1 MSENNVRPQ
10 DTKERDRQAVA
21 IDYET
26 YYDSKSGYSL
36 SAMSPQLYCAD
47 ERFDAYL
54 VAICGWEIMGDSLFE
69 RWRPGNSETGFRVS
83 DGAMVRKL
91 PDGRQLYVGR
101 PENFGDWD
109 NLRGRILIAHNA
121 AFDSVVTDEL
131 ARRGM
136 IPSWLDSTRP
146 KIPPHD
152 FRPCDADL
160 TDPPE
165 WKCTADLS
173 AYLMVPRNLKG
184 AMKELYGKEI
194 SKAVRAGMDGRHD
207 YDLNPEERRALVEYG
222 GSDAVEC
229 HDIWL
234 DHSAE
239 WPDIER
245 AISDQKRDATKRGI
259 MVDRK
264 LAEDSL
270 KELKRYHANVVC
282 DVPWYPEKP
291 VGSLPAL
298 RQAVIAL
305 GLMPPPSFKKDDPR
319 FLEWIERPVARYDDA
334 VRRGYEILDDFYE
347 EVHHPEVRENSGM
360 NGSPSAGNERV
371 LHRAYTERVHLAHIA
386 ATGELAFLK
395 ARQKA
400 VAINMHAAR
409 VEGILASLD
418 RDGASHPA
426 FLYFGA
432 HTGRDSGKSSTG
444 GSNTNM
450 LNMPRKPVLQGDEH
464 VFGGKGIDIRGM
476 YVARPGHKFVVYD
489 YSQIEARFSLWLV
502 DDTHMMEAM
511 KREGNLYQ
519 ANAVMMG
526 WCEPGEKIKKE
537 KPDVYRLAK
546 CCVLGLGYGM
556 GAAKF
561 VDSCKSQGLELPPV
575 PVEHWP
581 EIDRRLSFIIRNVA
595 RVKGDPYSERNQWKV
610 GQLIKSLQI
619 VSDWRNANS
628 KIVAKWREYEQVFK
642 ERIAAGKS
650 TVAFR
655 LPSGRIKRYFDPHLC
670 KEETVEV
677 DENGKEH
684 PSFRIAIKATTVRGN
699 PATFFTGGNI
709 MENIVQASCRDIMA
723 YSAVEVE
730 RKHPSWRY
738 VFSVYDEIV
747 FEVPE
752 PEAEEAN
759 AEIPRIMTKGDYIKD
774 WTDGLALEVEGD
786 VCDRY
791 HK

>member
-1 MSENNVRPQ
+1 MSDNNVRPQ
-10 DTKERDRQAVA
+10 DAKERDRQAVA
-21 IDYET
+21 LDYET
-26 YYDSKSGYSL
+26 YYDTKAGYSL

-54 VAICGWEIMGDSLFE
+54 VAICGWNIFGCLTRAEPGPADGSYEWRSL
-69 RWRPGNSETGFRVS
+69 
-83 DGAMVRKL
+83 DGSIRREL
-91 PDGRQLYVGR
+91 PDGRQLYIGR
-101 PENFGDWD
+101 PENFDGWD
-109 NLRGRILIAHNA
+109 FLKGRILIAHNA

-131 ARRGM
+131 ARRGLV
-136 IPSWLDSTRP
+136 PSWLDSTRP
-146 KIPPHD
+146 KVSPHD
-152 FRPCDADL
+152 MRPCDADL

-165 WKCTADLS
+165 WKCTADLA
-173 AYLMVPRNLKG
+173 AYLMAPRNLKG
-184 AMKELYGKEI
+184 AMKELFGKEI

-234 DHSAE
+234 EHSSE
-239 WPDIER
+239 WPDVER

-264 LAEDSL
+264 LVEDSI
-270 KELKRYHANVVC
+270 KELKRYHAEVVC

-298 RQAVIAL
+298 RQAVVAMGIE
-305 GLMPPPSFKKDDPR
+305 PPKSFKKDDPG
-319 FLEWIERPVARYDDA
+319 FLDWQKEHDD
-334 VRRGYEILDDFYE
+334 IPF
-347 EVHHPEVRENSGM
+347 
-360 NGSPSAGNERV
+360 
-371 LHRAYTERVHLAHIA
+371 IA
-386 ATGELAFLK
+386 

-400 VAINMHAAR
+400 VAINMHLAR
-409 VEGILASLD
+409 LEGILASLD
-418 RDGASHPA
+418 GGGASHPA

-450 LNMPRKPVLQGDEH
+450 LNMPRKPILQGDEH
-464 VFGGKGIDIRGM
+464 VFGGKGVDIRGM

-526 WCEPGEKIKKE
+526 WCKPGEKIKKE

-561 VDSCKSQGLELPPV
+561 VDSCKSQGLELPSV
-575 PVEHWP
+575 PVDEWP

-595 RVKGDPYSERNQWKV
+595 RIKGDPYSERNRQKV

-628 KIVAKWREYEQVFK
+628 RIVAKWKEYEAVFK

-655 LPSGRIKRYFDPHLC
+655 LPSGRIKRYFNPHLC

-677 DENGKEH
+677 DENGVEH
-684 PSFRIAIKATTVRGN
+684 PSYRIAIKATTVRGN

-730 RKHPSWRY
+730 RKHPSWKY

-752 PEAEEAN
+752 QEAEEAGIV
-759 AEIPRIMTKGDYIKD
+759 IPQTMTFGDYIRD
-774 WTDGLALEVEGD
+774 WTEGLALEVEGD

>member
-1 MSENNVRPQ
+1 MLSDNNVRPQ
-10 DTKERDRQAVA
+10 DAKERDRQAVA
-21 IDYET
+21 LDYET
-26 YYDSKSGYSL
+26 FYDTKAGYSL
-36 SAMSPQLYCAD
+36 SSMSPQLYCAD

-54 VAICGWEIMGDSLFE
+54 VAICGDAITDDAKFDALDKPGADGSFTIHFKNGSLYRE
-69 RWRPGNSETGFRVS
+69 L
-83 DGAMVRKL
+83 A
-91 PDGRQLYVGR
+91 DGRQLYIGR
-101 PENFGDWD
+101 PENFDGWER
-109 NLRGRILIAHNA
+109 LRHRIFVAHNA

-131 ARRGM
+131 AKRGM
-136 IPSWLDSTRP
+136 IPAWLLES
-146 KIPPHD
+146 
-152 FRPCDADL
+152 
-160 TDPPE
+160 E
-165 WKCTADLS
+165 WKCTADLA

-184 AMKELYGKEI
+184 AMKELFGKEI

-207 YDLNPEERRALVEYG
+207 YDLNPEDRRALVEYG

-234 DHSAE
+234 EHSSE

-245 AISDQKRDATKRGI
+245 AISDQKRNATKRGI
-259 MVDRK
+259 MVDRE
-264 LAEDSL
+264 LVEAAI
-270 KELKRYHANVVC
+270 KEFKRYHAEIVC
-282 DVPWYPEKP
+282 GVPWYPEKP
-291 VGSLPAL
+291 IGSLLAL
-298 RQAVIAL
+298 RQAVTAL
-305 GLMPPPSFKKDDPR
+305 GIEPPKSFKKDDPG
-319 FLEWIERPVARYDDA
+319 FLDWQ
-334 VRRGYEILDDFYE
+334 
-347 EVHHPEVRENSGM
+347 REHSDI
-360 NGSPSAGNERV
+360 PF
-371 LHRAYTERVHLAHIA
+371 IA
-386 ATGELAFLK
+386 

-400 VAINMHAAR
+400 VAINMHLAR
-409 VEGILASLD
+409 VEGIRDSLD
-418 RDGASHPA
+418 ADGLSHPA

-444 GSNTNM
+444 GANTNM
-450 LNMPRKPVLQGDEH
+450 LNMPRKPILQGDEH
-464 VFGGKGIDIRGM
+464 VFGGKGVDIRGM

-526 WCEPGEKIKKE
+526 WCQSGEKIKKE

-561 VDSCKSQGLELPPV
+561 VDSCKSQGLELPSV
-575 PVEHWP
+575 PVDEWP
-581 EIDRRLSFIIRNVA
+581 ELDRRLLFILRNVA
-595 RVKGDPYSERNQWKV
+595 RIKGDLYSERNRTKV
-610 GQLIKSLQI
+610 GQLIRSLQI

-628 KIVAKWREYEQVFK
+628 RIVAKWREYENVFK

-655 LPSGRIKRYFDPHLC
+655 LPSGRVKRYFDPHLC

-677 DENGKEH
+677 DENGREH
-684 PSFRIAIKATTVRGN
+684 PSYRIAIKATTVRGN

-723 YSAVEVE
+723 YSAVEIE
-730 RKHPSWRY
+730 RKHPTWKY

-752 PEAEEAN
+752 AEAEEASIV
-759 AEIPRIMTKGDYIKD
+759 IPQTMTFGDYIRD
-774 WTDGLALEVEGD
+774 WTEGLALEVEGD

>member
-1 MSENNVRPQ
+1 MTSE
-10 DTKERDRQAVA
+10 ERDRAAVA
-21 IDYET
+21 VDYET
-26 YYDSKSGYSL
+26 YYDTKAGYSL

-54 VAICGWEIMGDSLFE
+54 VAICGWDILPGISLNGGTPYVQ
-69 RWRPGNSETGFRVS
+69 RTL
-83 DGAMVRKL
+83 D
-91 PDGRQLYVGR
+91 DGRQLYIGR
-101 PENFGDWD
+101 PEQFRGWD
-109 NLRGRILIAHNA
+109 NLRGRILVAHNA

-146 KIPPHD
+146 KAKPLD
-152 FRPCDADL
+152 FCPCDADL
-160 TDPPE
+160 AYPPE
-165 WKCTADLS
+165 WKCTADLA

-184 AMKELYGKEI
+184 AMKELYGREI
-194 SKAVRAGMDGRHD
+194 SKAVRSGMDGRHD

-239 WPDIER
+239 WPDVER

-264 LAEDSL
+264 LVEDSI
-270 KELKRYHANVVC
+270 KELKRYHAEIVA

-298 RQAVIAL
+298 RNAVISL
-305 GLMPPPSFKKDDPR
+305 GIEPPKSFKKDDPG
-319 FLEWIERPVARYDDA
+319 FLDWQKE
-334 VRRGYEILDDFYE
+334 
-347 EVHHPEVRENSGM
+347 HENI
-360 NGSPSAGNERV
+360 PF
-371 LHRAYTERVHLAHIA
+371 IA
-386 ATGELAFLK
+386 

-400 VAINMHAAR
+400 VAINMHLAR
-409 VEGILASLD
+409 LEGILASLD
-418 RDGASHPA
+418 KDGLSHPA

-450 LNMPRKPVLQGDEH
+450 LNMPRKPILQGDEH
-464 VFGGKGIDIRGM
+464 VFGGKGVDIRGM
-476 YVARPGHKFVVYD
+476 YVARPGYKFVIYD
-489 YSQIEARFSLWLV
+489 FSQIEARFSLWLV
-502 DDTHMMEAM
+502 DDTHMMDAM
-511 KREGNLYQ
+511 RREGNLYQ

-526 WCEPGEKIKKE
+526 WCKPGEKIKKE

-561 VDSCKSQGLELPPV
+561 VDSCKSQGLELPSLPV
-575 PVEHWP
+575 GEWP
-581 EIDRRLSFIIRNVA
+581 ELDRRVMFIIRNVA
-595 RVKGDPYSERNQWKV
+595 RIKGDPYSERNRVKV
-610 GQLIKSLQI
+610 GQLLKSLQI
-619 VSDWRNANS
+619 VGDWRNANS
-628 KIVAKWREYEQVFK
+628 RIVAKWREYEQVFK

-655 LPSGRIKRYFDPHLC
+655 LPSGRVKRYFDPHLC
-670 KEETVEV
+670 KEATKEI

-723 YSAVEVE
+723 YSAVEIE
-730 RKHPSWRY
+730 RKHPAWRY

-752 PEAEEAN
+752 QEAEEAN
-759 AEIPRIMTKGDYIKD
+759 AEVPRIMCRGDYIRD
-774 WTDGLALEVEGD
+774 WTEGLALEVEGD

>member
-1 MSENNVRPQ
+1 MSDNEVRPQ
-10 DTKERDRQAVA
+10 DSKERDMISQRDNQAVA
-21 IDYET
+21 LDYET
-26 YYDSKSGYSL
+26 YYDTKAGYSL
-36 SAMSPQLYCAD
+36 SSMSPQLYCAD

-54 VAICGWEIMGDSLFE
+54 VAICGWEIMDDFPFGTWE
-69 RWRPGNSETGFRVS
+69 PGKTETVFRS
-83 DGAMVRKL
+83 DGAMLRKL

-101 PENFGDWD
+101 PESFGDWD
-109 NLRGRILIAHNA
+109 NLRGRILLAHNA

-160 TDPPE
+160 ADPPE
-165 WKCTADLS
+165 WKCTADLA

-184 AMKELYGKEI
+184 AMKELFGKEI

-229 HDIWL
+229 HDLWL
-234 DHSAE
+234 KYASE

-264 LAEDSL
+264 LVEDSV
-270 KELKRYHANVVC
+270 KELKRYHAEVVC

-298 RQAVIAL
+298 RQAVVAMGIE
-305 GLMPPPSFKKDDPR
+305 PPKSFKKDDPG
-319 FLEWIERPVARYDDA
+319 FLDWQKE
-334 VRRGYEILDDFYE
+334 
-347 EVHHPEVRENSGM
+347 HENI
-360 NGSPSAGNERV
+360 PF
-371 LHRAYTERVHLAHIA
+371 IA
-386 ATGELAFLK
+386 

-400 VAINMHAAR
+400 VAINMHLAR
-409 VEGILASLD
+409 LEGILASLD
-418 RDGASHPA
+418 KDDLSHPA

-450 LNMPRKPVLQGDEH
+450 LNMPRKPILQGDEH
-464 VFGGKGIDIRGM
+464 VFGGKGVDIRSM
-476 YVARPGHKFVVYD
+476 YVARPGYKFVIYD
-489 YSQIEARFSLWLV
+489 FSQIEARFSLWLV
-502 DDTHMMEAM
+502 DDTHMMDAM

-526 WCEPGEKIKKE
+526 WCKPGEKIKKE

-561 VDSCKSQGLELPPV
+561 VDSCKSQGLELPSMD
-575 PVEHWP
+575 VESWP
-581 EIDRRLSFIIRNVA
+581 ELDRRVMFIIRNVA
-595 RVKGDPYSERNQWKV
+595 RIKGDPYSERNRVKV
-610 GQLIKSLQI
+610 GQLLKSLQI

-628 KIVAKWREYEQVFK
+628 RIVAKWKEYEEVFK
-642 ERIAAGKS
+642 QRIAAGKD

-655 LPSGRIKRYFDPHLC
+655 LPSGRVKRYFNPHLC
-670 KEETVEV
+670 KEETVEI

-723 YSAVEVE
+723 YSAVEIE
-730 RKHPSWRY
+730 KKHPTWKY

-752 PEAEEAN
+752 DEAEEAN
-759 AEIPRIMTKGDYIKD
+759 AEVPRIMCHGDYIKD
-774 WTDGLALEVEGD
+774 WTEGLALEVEGGIED
-786 VCDRY
+786 HYC
-791 HK
+791 K

>member
-1 MSENNVRPQ
+1 MSDNTVRPQ
-10 DTKERDRQAVA
+10 DSKERERQEQRDRAAVA

-26 YYDSKSGYSL
+26 FYDTKQGYSL
-36 SAMSPQLYCAD
+36 STMSPQLYCAD
-47 ERFDAYL
+47 PRFDAYL
-54 VAICGWEIMGDSLFE
+54 VAICGWEITDDGIFE
-69 RWRPGNSETGFRVS
+69 PGMTLSGGCYEAGWEPGKVVTRKRT
-83 DGAMVRKL
+83 DGSFFRKL
-91 PDGRQLYVGR
+91 EDGRQLYVGR
-101 PENFGDWD
+101 PEKFPDWE
-109 NLRGRILIAHNA
+109 NLKGRILIAHNS

-131 ARRGM
+131 AKRGM
-136 IPSWLDSTRP
+136 IPAWL
-146 KIPPHD
+146 K
-152 FRPCDADL
+152 DA
-160 TDPPE
+160 E

-173 AYLMVPRNLKG
+173 AFLLAPRNLKG
-184 AMKELYGKEI
+184 AMKELFGKEI
-194 SKAVRAGMDGRHD
+194 SKEVRAAMDGRHD
-207 YDLNPEERRALVEYG
+207 YDLNPDERRALIEYG

-229 HDIWL
+229 HDLWL
-234 DHSAE
+234 KHSSE
-239 WPDIER
+239 WPEIER

-259 MVDRK
+259 AVDRK
-264 LAEDSL
+264 LVEDSI
-270 KELKRYHANVVC
+270 KELKRYHAEVVA

-298 RQAVIAL
+298 RQAVTAL
-305 GLMPPPSFKKDDPR
+305 GIEPPKSFKKDDPG
-319 FLEWIERPVARYDDA
+319 FLDWQ
-334 VRRGYEILDDFYE
+334 
-347 EVHHPEVRENSGM
+347 REHSDI
-360 NGSPSAGNERV
+360 PF
-371 LHRAYTERVHLAHIA
+371 IA
-386 ATGELAFLK
+386 

-400 VAINMHAAR
+400 VAINMHLAR
-409 VEGILASLD
+409 LEGILASLD
-418 RDGASHPA
+418 AGGASHPA

-444 GSNTNM
+444 GGNVNM
-450 LNMPRKPVLQGDEH
+450 LNMPRKPILQGDEH
-464 VFGGKGIDIRGM
+464 VFGGKGVDIRGM

-526 WCEPGEKIKKE
+526 WCKPGEKIKKE

-561 VDSCKSQGLELPPV
+561 VDSCKSQGLELPSV
-575 PVEHWP
+575 PVGEWP
-581 EIDRRLSFIIRNVA
+581 EFDRRLQFIVRNVA
-595 RVKGDPYSERNQWKV
+595 RIKGDPYSERNRQKV

-619 VSDWRNANS
+619 VGDWRNANS
-628 KIVAKWREYEQVFK
+628 KIVAKWREYEDVFK
-642 ERIAAGKS
+642 QRIAAGKD

-655 LPSGRIKRYFDPHLC
+655 LPSGRVKRYFNPHLC
-670 KEETVEV
+670 KEPTTEI
-677 DENGKEH
+677 DENGVEH

-723 YSAVEVE
+723 YSAVEIE
-730 RKHPSWRY
+730 RKHPMWRY

-752 PEAEEAN
+752 ADADEASIV
-759 AEIPRIMTKGDYIKD
+759 IPQTMTFGDYIRD
-774 WTDGLALEVEGD
+774 WTQGLALEAEGD

>member
-1 MSENNVRPQ
+1 MSDDEVRPQ
-10 DTKERDRQAVA
+10 DPKERDRQAVA
-21 IDYET
+21 LDYET
-26 YYDSKSGYSL
+26 YYDTKQGYSL
-36 SAMSPQLYCAD
+36 SSMSPQLYCAD

-54 VAICGWEIMGDSLFE
+54 VAICGWGITDDWKFGLP
-69 RWRPGNSETGFRVS
+69 RWPDGSTEWKVTESVTVWIG
-83 DGAMVRKL
+83 GAMWRKF

-109 NLRGRILIAHNA
+109 NLRGRVLVAHNA

-131 ARRGM
+131 AKRGVL
-136 IPSWLDSTRP
+136 PAWLLGS
-146 KIPPHD
+146 
-152 FRPCDADL
+152 
-160 TDPPE
+160 E
-165 WKCTADLS
+165 WKCTADLA

-184 AMKELYGKEI
+184 AMKELFGKEI

-234 DHSAE
+234 KYSSE
-239 WPDIER
+239 WPDVER

-264 LAEDSL
+264 LAEDSA
-270 KELKRYHANVVC
+270 KELKRYHAEVVC

-298 RQAVIAL
+298 RNAVIEL
-305 GLMPPPSFKKDDPR
+305 GLEPPPSFKKDDPR
-319 FLEWIERPVARYDDA
+319 FLDWIERPVARLDEA
-334 VRRGYEILDDFYE
+334 KRRGYEILDTYTAS
-347 EVHHPEVRENSGM
+347 VHYPEVRQPMGM
-360 NGSPSAGNERV
+360 NGTPMDGPV
-371 LHRAYTERVHLAHIA
+371 LRPAYSEVVQFAHVKR
-386 ATGELAFLK
+386 TGKLAFIA

-400 VAINMHAAR
+400 VAINMHLAR
-409 VEGILASLD
+409 LEGILASLD
-418 RDGASHPA
+418 ANGLSHPA

-450 LNMPRKPVLQGDEH
+450 LNMPRKPILQGDEH
-464 VFGGKGIDIRGM
+464 VFGGKGVDIRGM

-511 KREGNLYQ
+511 RREGNLYQ

-526 WCEPGEKIKKE
+526 WCQPGEKIKKE

-561 VDSCKSQGLELPPV
+561 VDSCKSQGLELPSV
-575 PVEHWP
+575 PVDEWP
-581 EIDRRLSFIIRNVA
+581 ELDRRLLFILRNVA
-595 RVKGDPYSERNQWKV
+595 RIKGDLYSERNRTKV
-610 GQLIKSLQI
+610 GQLIRSLQI

-628 KIVAKWREYEQVFK
+628 KIVAKWREYEDVFRQ
-642 ERIAAGKS
+642 RIAAGKS

-655 LPSGRIKRYFDPHLC
+655 LPSGRVKRYFDPHLC
-670 KEETVEV
+670 KEETIEV

-684 PSFRIAIKATTVRGN
+684 PSFRVAIKATTVRGN

-723 YSAVEVE
+723 YSAVEIE
-730 RKHPSWRY
+730 RKHPAWRY

-752 PEAEEAN
+752 QEAEEASVV
-759 AEIPRIMTKGDYIKD
+759 IPQIMTFGDYIRD
-774 WTDGLALEVEGD
+774 WTEGLALEVEGD

>member
-1 MSENNVRPQ
+1 MTQ
-10 DTKERDRQAVA
+10 QERDKAAVA

-26 YYDSKSGYSL
+26 FYDTKAGYSL
-36 SAMSPQLYCAD
+36 SSMSPQLYCAD
-47 ERFDAYL
+47 PRFDAYL
-54 VAICGWEIMGDSLFE
+54 VAICGWEITDDGLFE
-69 RWRPGNSETGFRVS
+69 ADGVVEGWEPGKTITRWTLGGHAF
-83 DGAMVRKL
+83 VRKL

-101 PENFGDWD
+101 PETFRDWE
-109 NLRGRILIAHNA
+109 NLRGRILIAHNS

-131 ARRGM
+131 AKRGL
-136 IPSWLDSTRP
+136 IPLWLDSTRP
-146 KIPPHD
+146 KIQPGD
-152 FRPCDADL
+152 LGPCCNDYL
-160 TDPPE
+160 VDPPE
-165 WKCTADLS
+165 WKCTADLA

-184 AMKELYGKEI
+184 AMKELFGKEI
-194 SKAVRAGMDGRHD
+194 SQAVRAGMDGRHD
-207 YDLNPEERRALVEYG
+207 YDLNPEDRKALVEYG

-234 DHSAE
+234 EHSSE

-259 MVDRK
+259 MVDRE
-264 LAEDSL
+264 AVEAAI
-270 KELKRYHANVVC
+270 KEFKRYHAEVVC

-305 GLMPPPSFKKDDPR
+305 GMTPPKSFKKDDPG
-319 FLEWIERPVARYDDA
+319 FLDWQKEHEDIP
-334 VRRGYEILDDFYE
+334 F
-347 EVHHPEVRENSGM
+347 
-360 NGSPSAGNERV
+360 
-371 LHRAYTERVHLAHIA
+371 IA
-386 ATGELAFLK
+386 

-400 VAINMHAAR
+400 VAINMHLAR
-409 VEGILASLD
+409 VEGIRDSLD
-418 RDGASHPA
+418 RDGLSHPA

-444 GSNTNM
+444 GANTNM
-450 LNMPRKPVLQGDEH
+450 LNMPRKPILQGDEH
-464 VFGGKGIDIRGM
+464 VFGGKGVDIRGM
-476 YVARPGHKFVVYD
+476 YIARPGHKFVVYD

-526 WCEPGEKIKKE
+526 WCQPGEKIKKE

-561 VDSCKSQGLELPPV
+561 VDSCKSQGLELDSV
-575 PVEHWP
+575 PVERWP
-581 EIDRRLSFIIRNVA
+581 EMDRRLQFIIRNVA
-595 RVKGDPYSERNQWKV
+595 RIKGDPYSERNRAKV
-610 GQLIKSLQI
+610 GQLVRSLQI
-619 VSDWRNANS
+619 VSDWRSANS
-628 KIVAKWREYEQVFK
+628 KIVAKWREYEDVFK
-642 ERIAAGKS
+642 QRIAAGKS

-655 LPSGRIKRYFDPHLC
+655 LPSGRVKRYFDPHLC
-670 KEETVEV
+670 KEPTVEI
-677 DENGKEH
+677 DESGIEH
-684 PSFRIAIKATTVRGN
+684 PSFRIALKATTVRGN

-723 YSAVEVE
+723 YSAVEIE
-730 RKHPSWRY
+730 RKHPTWKY

-752 PEAEEAN
+752 QEADEAS
-759 AEIPRIMTKGDYIKD
+759 AEIPRIMTKGDLIKD
-774 WTDGLALEVEGD
+774 WTEGLALEVEGD

>member
-1 MSENNVRPQ
+1 MLSDNNVRPQ
-10 DTKERDRQAVA
+10 DAKERDRQAVA
-21 IDYET
+21 LDYET
-26 YYDSKSGYSL
+26 FYDTKAGYSL
-36 SAMSPQLYCAD
+36 SSMSPQLYCAD

-54 VAICGWEIMGDSLFE
+54 VAICGWEITDDGLFE
-69 RWRPGNSETGFRVS
+69 ADGVVEGWEPGKTITRWTMGGNAF
-83 DGAMVRKL
+83 VRKL

-101 PENFGDWD
+101 PENFRDWD
-109 NLRGRILIAHNA
+109 NLRNRILIAHNA

-131 ARRGM
+131 AKRGM
-136 IPSWLDSTRP
+136 IPAWILG
-146 KIPPHD
+146 
-152 FRPCDADL
+152 A
-160 TDPPE
+160 E
-165 WKCTADLS
+165 WKCTADLA
-173 AYLMVPRNLKG
+173 AYLTVPRNLKG
-184 AMKELYGKEI
+184 AMKELFGKEI

-207 YDLNPEERRALVEYG
+207 YDLNPEDRKALVEYG

-234 DHSAE
+234 EHSSE

-259 MVDRK
+259 MVDRE
-264 LAEDSL
+264 LVDAAV
-270 KELKRYHANVVC
+270 KEFKRYHAEIVC
-282 DVPWYPEKP
+282 GVPWYPEKP

-319 FLEWIERPVARYDDA
+319 FLEWIEKPVAVYDEA
-334 VRRGYEILDDFYE
+334 VKRGYEILDEFDLIVRHPPKYE
-347 EVHHPEVRENSGM
+347 TDGYVDIPGRIAEPARYEDIRC
-360 NGSPSAGNERV
+360 
-371 LHRAYTERVHLAHIA
+371 AHVKPV
-386 ATGELAFLK
+386 GELAFLS

-400 VAINMHAAR
+400 VAINMHLAR
-409 VEGILASLD
+409 VEGIRDSLD
-418 RDGASHPA
+418 ADGLSHPA

-444 GSNTNM
+444 GANTNM
-450 LNMPRKPVLQGDEH
+450 LNMPRKPILQGDEH
-464 VFGGKGIDIRGM
+464 VFGGKGVDIRGM
-476 YVARPGHKFVVYD
+476 YIPRPGHKFVVYD

-526 WCEPGEKIKKE
+526 WCQPGEKIKKE

-556 GAAKF
+556 GASKF
-561 VDSCKSQGLELPPV
+561 VDSCKSQGLDLPSLPV
-575 PVEHWP
+575 GEWP
-581 EIDRRLSFIIRNVA
+581 ELDRRILFIIRNVA
-595 RVKGDPYSERNQWKV
+595 RIKGDPYSERNQYKV
-610 GQLIKSLQI
+610 GQLLKSLQI

-628 KIVAKWREYEQVFK
+628 RIVAKWREYEEVFK
-642 ERIAAGKS
+642 HRIAAGKS

-655 LPSGRIKRYFDPHLC
+655 LPSGRVKRYFNPHLC

-677 DENGKEH
+677 DENGREH

-723 YSAVEVE
+723 YSAVEIE
-730 RKHPSWRY
+730 KRHPAWKY

-752 PEAEEAN
+752 AEAAEAE
-759 AEIPRIMTKGDYIKD
+759 AEIPRIMVGGDYIRD
-774 WTDGLALEVEGD
+774 WTEGLALEVEGD

>member
-1 MSENNVRPQ
+1 MSDNNVRPQ
-10 DTKERDRQAVA
+10 DAKERDRQAVA
-21 IDYET
+21 LDYET
-26 YYDSKSGYSL
+26 YYDTKAGYSL

-54 VAICGWEIMGDSLFE
+54 VAICGWEITDDGIFEPGMTLSGGCYEAGWEPGKVVTRKRADGSLF
-69 RWRPGNSETGFRVS
+69 
-83 DGAMVRKL
+83 RKL
-91 PDGRQLYVGR
+91 EDGRQLYVGR
-101 PENFGDWD
+101 PENFKDWD
-109 NLRGRILIAHNA
+109 NLKGRILIAHNA

-131 ARRGM
+131 AKRGM
-136 IPSWLDSTRP
+136 IPGWLLGS
-146 KIPPHD
+146 
-152 FRPCDADL
+152 
-160 TDPPE
+160 E
-165 WKCTADLS
+165 WKCTADL
-173 AYLMVPRNLKG
+173 AAFLMAPRNLKG
-184 AMKELYGKEI
+184 AMKELFGKEI

-207 YDLNPEERRALVEYG
+207 YDLNAEDRKALVEYG

-234 DHSAE
+234 KHSSE

-264 LAEDSL
+264 LVEDSI
-270 KELKRYHANVVC
+270 KELKRYHAEVVC
-282 DVPWYPEKP
+282 DVPWFPEKP

-298 RQAVIAL
+298 RNAVTAMGIE
-305 GLMPPPSFKKDDPR
+305 PPKSFKKDDPG
-319 FLEWIERPVARYDDA
+319 FLDWQKEHSDIP
-334 VRRGYEILDDFYE
+334 F
-347 EVHHPEVRENSGM
+347 
-360 NGSPSAGNERV
+360 
-371 LHRAYTERVHLAHIA
+371 IA
-386 ATGELAFLK
+386 

-400 VAINMHAAR
+400 VAINMHLAR

-444 GSNTNM
+444 GANTNM
-450 LNMPRKPVLQGDEH
+450 LNMPRKPILQGDEH
-464 VFGGKGIDIRGM
+464 VFGGKGVDIRGM

-511 KREGNLYQ
+511 RREGNLYQ

-526 WCEPGEKIKKE
+526 WCKPGEKIKKE

-561 VDSCKSQGLELPPV
+561 VDSCKSQGLELPSV
-575 PVEHWP
+575 PVDEWP

-595 RVKGDPYSERNQWKV
+595 RIKGDPYSERNRTKV
-610 GQLIKSLQI
+610 GQLIRSLQI

-628 KIVAKWREYEQVFK
+628 RIVAKWREYEDVFK
-642 ERIAAGKS
+642 QRIAAGKS

-655 LPSGRIKRYFDPHLC
+655 LPSGRVKRYFDPHLC

-723 YSAVEVE
+723 YSAVEIE
-730 RKHPSWRY
+730 RKHPAWRY

-752 PEAEEAN
+752 QEADEASIV
-759 AEIPRIMTKGDYIKD
+759 IPQTMTFGDYIRD
-774 WTDGLALEVEGD
+774 WTEGLALEVEGD

>member
-1 MSENNVRPQ
+1 MTREQ
-10 DTKERDRQAVA
+10 RDRSAVA
-21 IDYET
+21 ADWET
-26 YYDSKSGYSL
+26 FYDTRAGYSL

-47 ERFDAYL
+47 PRFDPYL
-54 VAICGWEIMGDSLFE
+54 VALCGWEITDDGIFE
-69 RWRPGNSETGFRVS
+69 HEWKEGETVTRFRT
-83 DGAMVRKL
+83 DGSMFRKL
-91 PDGRQLYVGR
+91 SDGRQLYVGR
-101 PENFGDWD
+101 GENFPDWE
-109 NLRGRILIAHNA
+109 NLNGRIIVCHNC
-121 AFDSVVTDEL
+121 AFDSVVFEECWK
-131 ARRGM
+131 RGM
-136 IPSWLDSTRP
+136 LPRLKDI
-146 KIPPHD
+146 
-152 FRPCDADL
+152 
-160 TDPPE
+160 E
-165 WKCTADLS
+165 WKCTADL
-173 AYLMVPRNLKG
+173 AAFLMAPRNLKG
-184 AMKELYGKEI
+184 AMKELFGKEI

-207 YDLNPEERRALVEYG
+207 YDLNAEDRKALVEYG

-234 DHSAE
+234 RYSSE

-264 LAEDSL
+264 LVEDSI
-270 KELKRYHANVVC
+270 KELKRYHAEVVC
-282 DVPWYPEKP
+282 DVPWFPEKP
-291 VGSLPAL
+291 VGSLPSL
-298 RQAVIAL
+298 RNAVTAMGIE
-305 GLMPPPSFKKDDPR
+305 PPKSFKKDDPG
-319 FLEWIERPVARYDDA
+319 FLDWQKEHSDIPF
-334 VRRGYEILDDFYE
+334 I
-347 EVHHPEVRENSGM
+347 
-360 NGSPSAGNERV
+360 
-371 LHRAYTERVHLAHIA
+371 T
-386 ATGELAFLK
+386 

-400 VAINMHAAR
+400 VAINMHLAR

-444 GSNTNM
+444 GANTNM
-450 LNMPRKPVLQGDEH
+450 LNMPRKPILQGDEH
-464 VFGGKGIDIRGM
+464 VFGGKGVDIRGM

-511 KREGNLYQ
+511 RREGNLYQ

-526 WCEPGEKIKKE
+526 WCKPGEKIKKE

-561 VDSCKSQGLELPPV
+561 VDSCKSQGLELPSV
-575 PVEHWP
+575 PVDEWP

-595 RVKGDPYSERNQWKV
+595 RIKGDPYSERNRTKV
-610 GQLIKSLQI
+610 GQLIRSLQI

-628 KIVAKWREYEQVFK
+628 RIVAKWKEYEEVFK
-642 ERIAAGKS
+642 QRIAAGKD

-655 LPSGRIKRYFDPHLC
+655 LPSGRVKRYFDPHLC

-723 YSAVEVE
+723 YSAVEIE
-730 RKHPSWRY
+730 KKHPTWKY

-752 PEAEEAN
+752 QEAEEAN
-759 AEIPRIMTKGDYIKD
+759 SEIPRIMTKGDYIRD
-774 WTDGLALEVEGD
+774 WTEGLALEVEGD

>member
-1 MSENNVRPQ
+1 MTRE
-10 DTKERDRQAVA
+10 ERDRQAVA
-21 IDYET
+21 LDFET
-26 YYDSKSGYSL
+26 WYSTKDGYSL
-36 SAMSPQLYCAD
+36 SSMSPQLYCAD
-47 ERFDAYL
+47 PRFDAYL
-54 VAICGWEIMGDSLFE
+54 VAICGWKIVDDGLFE
-69 RWRPGNSETGFRVS
+69 ADGVVEGWEPGKTVTRWTLGGRAF
-83 DGAMVRKL
+83 VRKL

-101 PENFGDWD
+101 PESFQDWE
-109 NLRGRILIAHNA
+109 NLKGRILIAHNA

-136 IPSWLDSTRP
+136 APAWLLES
-146 KIPPHD
+146 
-152 FRPCDADL
+152 
-160 TDPPE
+160 E
-165 WKCTADLS
+165 WKCTADLA

-184 AMKELYGKEI
+184 AMKELFGKEI

-207 YDLNPEERRALVEYG
+207 YDLGAEDRRALVEYG

-234 DHSAE
+234 EHSSE
-239 WPDIER
+239 WPDVER

-259 MVDRK
+259 AVDRK
-264 LAEDSL
+264 LVEDSI
-270 KELKRYHANVVC
+270 KELKRYHAEVVC

-298 RQAVIAL
+298 RNAVIAM
-305 GLMPPPSFKKDDPR
+305 GIEPPKSFKKDDPG
-319 FLEWIERPVARYDDA
+319 FLDWQKEYDD
-334 VRRGYEILDDFYE
+334 VPF
-347 EVHHPEVRENSGM
+347 
-360 NGSPSAGNERV
+360 
-371 LHRAYTERVHLAHIA
+371 IA
-386 ATGELAFLK
+386 

-400 VAINMHAAR
+400 VAINMHLAR
-409 VEGILASLD
+409 LEGILASLD

-444 GSNTNM
+444 GANTNM
-450 LNMPRKPVLQGDEH
+450 LNMPRKPILQGDEH
-464 VFGGKGIDIRGM
+464 VFGGKGVDIRGM

-502 DDTHMMEAM
+502 DDMHMMDAM

-519 ANAVMMG
+519 ANAVAMG
-526 WCEPGEKIKKE
+526 WSVPGDKIKKT
-537 KPDVYRLAK
+537 KPGVYMLAK
-546 CCVLGLGYGM
+546 KCTLALGYGM
-556 GAAKF
+556 GATKF
-561 VDSCKSQGLELPPV
+561 IDSCKSEGIELPSL
-575 PVEHWP
+575 PVEEWP
-581 EIDRRLSFIIRNVA
+581 ELDRRVMFIIRNVA
-595 RVKGDPYSERNQWKV
+595 RIKGDPYSERNQAKV
-610 GQLIKSLQI
+610 GQLLKSLQI
-619 VSDWRNANS
+619 VGDWRNANS
-628 KIVAKWREYEQVFK
+628 KIVAKWREYEDVFK
-642 ERIAAGKS
+642 QRIAAGKS

-655 LPSGRIKRYFDPHLC
+655 LPSGRVKRYFDPHLC
-670 KEETVEV
+670 KEETKEI
-677 DENGKEH
+677 DDNGVEH

-723 YSAVEVE
+723 YSAVEIE
-730 RKHPSWRY
+730 RKHPTWRY

-752 PEAEEAN
+752 QEAEEAS

-774 WTDGLALEVEGD
+774 WTEGLALEVEGD

>member
-1 MSENNVRPQ
+1 MSDNNVRPQ
-10 DTKERDRQAVA
+10 DAKERDRQAVA
-21 IDYET
+21 LDYET
-26 YYDSKSGYSL
+26 YYDTKAGYSL

-54 VAICGWEIMGDSLFE
+54 VAICGWEIMDDSLFE
-69 RWRPGNSETGFRVS
+69 RWRPGNTETGFRVS
-83 DGAMVRKL
+83 DGAMFRKL

-101 PENFGDWD
+101 PENFKDWD
-109 NLRGRILIAHNA
+109 NLRGRILVAHNT

-146 KIPPHD
+146 KVKPLD

-160 TDPPE
+160 ADPPE

-207 YDLNPEERRALVEYG
+207 YDLGAEERRALVEYG

-259 MVDRK
+259 AVDRK
-264 LAEDSL
+264 LVEDSI
-270 KELKRYHANVVC
+270 KELKRYHAEVVC

-298 RQAVIAL
+298 RNAVVEL
-305 GLMPPPSFKKDDPR
+305 GIEPPKSFKKDDPG
-319 FLEWIERPVARYDDA
+319 FLDWQKEHDD
-334 VRRGYEILDDFYE
+334 IPF
-347 EVHHPEVRENSGM
+347 
-360 NGSPSAGNERV
+360 
-371 LHRAYTERVHLAHIA
+371 IA
-386 ATGELAFLK
+386 

-400 VAINMHAAR
+400 VAINMHLAR
-409 VEGILASLD
+409 LEGILASLD
-418 RDGASHPA
+418 GDGASHPA
-426 FLYFGA
+426 CLYFGA

-450 LNMPRKPVLQGDEH
+450 LNMPRKPILQGDEH
-464 VFGGKGIDIRGM
+464 VFGGKGVDIRGM

-526 WCEPGEKIKKE
+526 WCQPGEKIKKE

-561 VDSCKSQGLELPPV
+561 VDSCKSQGLELPSV
-575 PVEHWP
+575 PVDEWP

-595 RVKGDPYSERNQWKV
+595 RIKGDPYSERNRVKV

-619 VSDWRNANS
+619 VGDWRNANS
-628 KIVAKWREYEQVFK
+628 RIVAKWKEYEQVFK

-655 LPSGRIKRYFDPHLC
+655 LPSGRIKRYFNPHLC

-677 DENGKEH
+677 DENGVEH
-684 PSFRIAIKATTVRGN
+684 PSYRIAIKATTVRGN

-723 YSAVEVE
+723 YSAVEIE
-730 RKHPSWRY
+730 RKHPAWRY

-752 PEAEEAN
+752 QEAEEAGIV
-759 AEIPRIMTKGDYIKD
+759 IPQTMTFGDYIRD
-774 WTDGLALEVEGD
+774 WTEGLALEVEGD
-786 VCDRY
+786 VCERY

>member
-1 MSENNVRPQ
+1 MSDNTVRPQ
-10 DTKERDRQAVA
+10 DSKERERQEQRDRAAVA

-26 YYDSKSGYSL
+26 FYDTKQGYSL
-36 SAMSPQLYCAD
+36 SSMSPQLYCAD

-54 VAICGWEIMGDSLFE
+54 VAICGWEITDDGIFE
-69 RWRPGNSETGFRVS
+69 PGMTLSGGCYEAGWEPGKVITRKRA
-83 DGAMVRKL
+83 DGSFFRKL
-91 PDGRQLYVGR
+91 EDGRQLYVGR
-101 PENFGDWD
+101 PEKFPDWE
-109 NLRGRILIAHNA
+109 NLKGRILLAHNA

-131 ARRGM
+131 AKRGM
-136 IPSWLDSTRP
+136 APAWL
-146 KIPPHD
+146 K
-152 FRPCDADL
+152 DA
-160 TDPPE
+160 E

-173 AYLMVPRNLKG
+173 AFLLAPRNLKG
-184 AMKELYGKEI
+184 AMKELFGKEI
-194 SKAVRAGMDGRHD
+194 SKEVRAAMDGRHD
-207 YDLNPEERRALVEYG
+207 YDLNAEDRKALIEYG

-234 DHSAE
+234 EHSSE

-259 MVDRK
+259 AVDRK
-264 LAEDSL
+264 LVEDSI
-270 KELKRYHANVVC
+270 KELKRYHAEVVC

-298 RQAVIAL
+298 RNAVIAM
-305 GLMPPPSFKKDDPR
+305 GIEPPKSFKKDDPG
-319 FLEWIERPVARYDDA
+319 FLDWQKEHSDIP
-334 VRRGYEILDDFYE
+334 F
-347 EVHHPEVRENSGM
+347 
-360 NGSPSAGNERV
+360 
-371 LHRAYTERVHLAHIA
+371 IA
-386 ATGELAFLK
+386 

-400 VAINMHAAR
+400 VAINMHLAR
-409 VEGILASLD
+409 LEGILASIDKNGL
-418 RDGASHPA
+418 SHPA

-444 GSNTNM
+444 GANTNM
-450 LNMPRKPVLQGDEH
+450 LNMPRKPILAGDEH
-464 VFGGKGIDIRGM
+464 VFGGKGVDIRSM
-476 YVARPGHKFVVYD
+476 YVARPGHKFIIYD
-489 YSQIEARFSLWLV
+489 FSQIEARFSLWLV

-526 WCEPGEKIKKE
+526 WCKPGEKIKKTN
-537 KPDVYRLAK
+537 PDVYRLAK

-561 VDSCKSQGLELPPV
+561 VDSCKSQGLELPSV
-575 PVEHWP
+575 PVEDWP
-581 EIDRRLSFIIRNVA
+581 ELDRRLTFIIRNVA
-595 RVKGDPYSERNQWKV
+595 RIKGDPYSERNRQKV
-610 GQLIKSLQI
+610 GQLVKSLGI
-619 VSDWRNANS
+619 VGDWRNANS
-628 KIVAKWREYEQVFK
+628 KIVAKWKEYEEVFK
-642 ERIAAGKS
+642 QRIAAGKD

-655 LPSGRIKRYFDPHLC
+655 LPSGRVKRYFDPHLC
-670 KEETVEV
+670 KEETVEI

-723 YSAVEVE
+723 YSAVEIE

-752 PEAEEAN
+752 AEAEEAN
-759 AEIPRIMTKGDYIKD
+759 AEVPRVMCHGDYIKD
-774 WTDGLALEVEGD
+774 WTEGLALEVEGGIED
-786 VCDRY
+786 HYC
-791 HK
+791 K